1 MTDTFYYADG
11 EKIRL
16 QPSARFVAMRSGE
29 GDSAA
34 AAHRALAE
42 RASTM
47 RAPVTVQE
55 IPEYNLTVFVLPNGA
70 TPPDAVRAASESLRA
85 MAADSD
91 LAAGPTVLEAEGE
104 TSVAGL
110 VPVGEIIL
118 RFAETADAGA
128 RQKLLEKHKLEV
140 KMADYP
146 EPGADLLTVKGDAIA
161 VANALHESPLVDF
174 AQPNFVQLVPR
185 LSADDAMGDLEGE
198 TIEEAGEAGSA
209 AETMAGTASD
219 PGYASQWGLKKI
231 RAPQAWGISQ
241 GSPNVSVAI
250 IDEGCDMAHE
260 DIVYKEGWDAY
271 SNDANPQPDG
281 NDAHGTACAGIVAMR
296 RNNGKG
302 GVGVAPGCKIVGI
315 RIARG
320 IGGGFWD
327 TTDAKVA
334 AGIRRAVDL
343 GADVLS
349 NSYSVGQS
357 TVVTNAFVYAQ
368 TSGRGGRGCPIAAA
382 SGNGDLANAVIYPA
396 RLSPSIRGF
405 MAVGASNQW
414 DQRKSKTSADGE
426 HWWGSNYGP
435 QLDVVAPGVQIYTSD
450 ISGAAGYGGGNY
462 VPNFNGTS
470 SATPH
475 VAGVMALVLSVDP
488 SLRSWEVEDIIKL
501 SAADRGAPGRDDEF
515 GWGRVDARRAVEAAS
530 RLWYSISVRPVFIGA
545 GEECFIRVR
554 ARIYNPGINT
564 IRLDRLAIVSHN
576 PTWSAEVDRFD
587 YVPNPGNVLAPRT
600 SQDVR
605 FNNVLLRANGTRAS
619 WSYRWSINW
628 NYTYWR
634 PGAPVFPLSS
644 VEPDVLALGAGT
656 PGEAGHAE
664 GGRDGASRRTAE
676 AGSSD
681 MATAAPAGGD
691 SVVIDRQ
698 SRSISVVIR

>member
-1 MTDTFYYADG
+1 MSDTFYYADG
-11 EKIRL
+11 EKIHL
-16 QPSARFVAMRSGE
+16 QPSTRFVAMRSDQGE
-29 GDSAA
+29 GAA
-34 AAHRALAE
+34 AAHRAMAE

-47 RAPVTVQE
+47 RSPVTVQE

-70 TPPDAVRAASESLRA
+70 TPPEATRAASESLRA
-85 MAADSD
+85 MAAGSD
-91 LAAGPTVLEAEGE
+91 LASGPIVLEAEGE
-104 TSVAGL
+104 GAAGL
-110 VPVGEIIL
+110 VAVGEIIL
-118 RFAETADAGA
+118 RFAEGTDAEA
-128 RQKLLEKHKLEV
+128 RRKLLDKHKLEV
-140 KMADYP
+140 KTADYP
-146 EPGADLLTVKGDAIA
+146 EPGTDLVVVKGDAIT
-161 VANALHESPLVDF
+161 VANTLHDSPHVEF

-185 LSADDAMGDLEGE
+185 LAADDALLDFEDGTLEE
-198 TIEEAGEAGSA
+198 TGAEPMAGSLA
-209 AETMAGTASD
+209 D
-219 PGYASQWGLKKI
+219 PGYASQWGLQKI
-231 RAPQAWGISQ
+231 RAPQAWAISQ
-241 GSPNVSVAI
+241 GSPTISVAI

-260 DIVYKEGWDAY
+260 DIVYKSGWDAY
-271 SNDANPQPDG
+271 SNDADPQPTG

-296 RNNGKG
+296 RDNGKG

-320 IGGGFWD
+320 VGGGFWD

-349 NSYSVGQS
+349 NSYRVGPS

-368 TSGRGGRGCPIAAA
+368 TNGRGGRGCPIAAA
-382 SGNGDLANAVIYPA
+382 SGNGDLANGVIYPA

-435 QLDVVAPGVQIYTSD
+435 QLDIVAPGVNIYTSD
-450 ISGAAGYGGGNY
+450 ITGGAGYTGGNY

-488 SLRSWEVEDIIKL
+488 SLRSWEVEDILKL
-501 SAADRGAPGRDDEF
+501 SAVDRGAAGRDDEF

-530 RLWYSISVRPVFIGA
+530 RLWYRIRVRPVFIGS
-545 GEECFIRVR
+545 GEECFMRIW

-564 IRLDRLAIVSHN
+564 IRLNSLKIASHN
-576 PTWSAEVDRFD
+576 PTWTGEVDRFD
-587 YVPNPGNVLAPRT
+587 YAPNPGNVLAPRT
-600 SQDVR
+600 TQDVR

-628 NYTYWR
+628 TYTYWR
-634 PGAPVFPLSS
+634 PGAPIFPLSS
-644 VEPDVLALGAGT
+644 VEPDTLALG
-656 PGEAGHAE
+656 PGSTGDAGHAE
-664 GGRDGASRRTAE
+664 GGRDGATRTATD
-676 AGSSD
+676 AGD
-681 MATAAPAGGD
+681 MLSATAAAPAGGD